1 MRATAC
7 LGLPLIVGR
16 LKSKKAACTTY
27 FPCRTLNPNSHPILS
42 SRGRELERGQQ
53 AARLVF
59 WVVRE
64 LRKVAATWRMPSP
77 QPSPT
82 GEGVS
87 CGGFRRCRSSEKEC
101 PKHQQRNFSGN
112 LYRKADGI
120 NAARFFQTTFELIG
134 RVCAARHARGGLG
147 LQGKWRTRAYRTHL
161 HASYGLLIIR
171 QYINQMEDIDK

>member
-112 LYRKADGI
+112 LYRKADGT

-134 RVCAARHARGGLG
+134 KVCAARHSRRGLG
-147 LQGKWRTRAYRTHL
+147 LQGKWGTHACVPHTHYMPAKACL
-161 HASYGLLIIR
+161 RIYHDYFKKR
-171 QYINQMEDIDK
+171 